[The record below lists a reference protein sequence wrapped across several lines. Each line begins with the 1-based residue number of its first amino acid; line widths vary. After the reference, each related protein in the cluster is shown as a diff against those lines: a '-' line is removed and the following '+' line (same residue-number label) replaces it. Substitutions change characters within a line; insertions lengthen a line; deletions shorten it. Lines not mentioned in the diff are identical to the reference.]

1 MEETTQD
8 DSTAIE
14 IYAIAIIPMILMLVD
29 SHVHLH
35 SNIDWWFHCCW
46 TNWTTSGAISGGINC
61 YGIERKL
68 LPFPPELGG
77 LGFPI
82 FSEIADSE
90 NFGL

>member
-35 SNIDWWFHCCW
+35 SNID
-46 TNWTTSGAISGGINC
+46 
-61 YGIERKL
+61 L
-68 LPFPPELGG
+68 
-77 LGFPI
+77 
-82 FSEIADSE
+82 
-90 NFGL
+90 